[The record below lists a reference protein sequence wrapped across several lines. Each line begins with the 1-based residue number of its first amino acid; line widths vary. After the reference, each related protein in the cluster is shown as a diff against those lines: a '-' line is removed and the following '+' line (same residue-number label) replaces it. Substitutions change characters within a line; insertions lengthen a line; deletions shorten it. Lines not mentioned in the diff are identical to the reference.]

1 MAETEQVDKKDKDI
15 KHEPLSFKSQDEL
28 FKFIGDMKKQQDD
41 MMSTISKKDDETET
55 KTDAD
60 EAENEDKE
68 KEDKDLTDLDDFFD
82 FRD

>member
-1 MAETEQVDKKDKDI
+1 MAETEQVDKKDEDI
-15 KHEPLSFKSQDEL
+15 RDDALSFKSQDEL
-28 FKFIGDMKKQQDD
+28 FKFISDMKKQQDD
-41 MMSTISKKDDETET
+41 IMSTISKKDDETET

>member
-1 MAETEQVDKKDKDI
+1 MLETEKDENIPDDA
-15 KHEPLSFKSQDEL
+15 LSFKSQDEL
-28 FKFIGDMKKQQDD
+28 FKFIADMKKQQDD
-41 MMSTISKKDDETET
+41 MMSTISKKDDGSET

-60 EAENEDKE
+60 ESE